1 MFVLIILEKITET
14 WLKLSQGS
22 KTVLQKMANYQEVG
36 VKVTNTQPNKLKS
49 AAKKKKKDRNNSKIK
64 LENFED

>member
-49 AAKKKKKDRNNSKIK
+49 AAEKKKDRNNSKIK

>member
-1 MFVLIILEKITET
+1 
-14 WLKLSQGS
+14 
-22 KTVLQKMANYQEVG
+22 MANYQEVG

-49 AAKKKKKDRNNSKIK
+49 AAKKKKKKDRNNSKIK

>member
-22 KTVLQKMANYQEVG
+22 KTVLQKMANCQEVG

-49 AAKKKKKDRNNSKIK
+49 AAKKKKKKERQ
-64 LENFED
+64 EQ

>member
-14 WLKLSQGS
+14 WLKLSEGS

-49 AAKKKKKDRNNSKIK
+49 AAEKKKDRNNSKIK